1 MPDHRMRLPV
11 ATRLLPGLAAAIA
24 LALSASGCGAS
35 SATLDP
41 VAQAAE
47 ATSHA
52 GGAHMALS
60 AQVSAPGL
68 SAPLTLSGEGIFNY
82 VTREGSMSLDLSGLP
97 GAAAGSLPSGGAR
110 LNEIFKSSA
119 VYVSSPIFAGK
130 LPGGARWMK
139 IDLGRVGQAAGL
151 NLEQLAGGQ
160 SNPAQLLEYLKGSG
174 GSVTT
179 VGHEL
184 VRGVPT
190 THFSGTVDLG
200 KVADAMPSTD
210 RSQLRKAL
218 AKVIAAT
225 GLSSLPVDVWVD
237 AHRLVR
243 RIALV
248 MSIHTGSQQAQLHI
262 TIDLFGFGATP
273 SVSAPPAGE
282 VYDAT
287 PTALGALR
295 AGGG

>member
-1 MPDHRMRLPV
+1 RM
-11 ATRLLPGLAAAIA
+11 
-24 LALSASGCGAS
+24 
-35 SATLDP
+35 
-41 VAQAAE
+41 
-47 ATSHA
+47 
-52 GGAHMALS
+52 
-60 AQVSAPGL
+60 
-68 SAPLTLSGEGIFNY
+68 
-82 VTREGSMSLDLSGLP
+82 
-97 GAAAGSLPSGGAR
+97 
-110 LNEIFKSSA
+110 NELFKSSA
-119 VYVSSPIFAGK
+119 LYVSSPLFAGK

-139 IDLGRVGQAAGL
+139 IDLGRVGQAAGF

-174 GSVTT
+174 GRVTT
-179 VGHEL
+179 VGPEL
-184 VRGVPT
+184 IRGVPT
-190 THFSGTVDLG
+190 THFRGTVDLG

-218 AKVIAAT
+218 AKPIAQT

-248 MSIHTGSQQAQLHI
+248 VSIHTAGQQAQLHM

-273 SVSAPPAGE
+273 SVSVPPAGE

-295 AGGG
+295 TGGG

>member
-1 MPDHRMRLPV
+1 MRLPI
-11 ATRLLPGLAAAIA
+11 AIRLLPGLAAAIA
-24 LALSASGCGAS
+24 LALSTSGCGAS
-35 SATLDP
+35 GATLDP
-41 VAQAAE
+41 VAQAAD
-47 ATSHA
+47 ATSHV
-52 GGAHMALS
+52 GGAHMALTLRMS
-60 AQVSAPGL
+60 LPGL
-68 SAPLTLSGEGIFNY
+68 PAPLTMSGGGVFNY
-82 VTREGSMSLDLSGLP
+82 ATREGRMSLDMSGLP
-97 GAAAGSLPSGGAR
+97 PAAAASLPSGGAR
-110 LNEIFKSSA
+110 IEEIFKSSA
-119 VYVSSPIFAGK
+119 VYVGSPIFAGK

-139 IDLGRVGQAAGL
+139 IDLARVGQAAGF

-174 GSVTT
+174 GGVTT

-190 THFSGTVDLG
+190 THFKGTVDLS

-210 RSQLRKAL
+210 RTQLRKAL
-218 AKVIAAT
+218 AKVIAQT

-248 MSIHTGSQQAQLHI
+248 LSLHVGGQRAQMHL

-273 SVSAPPAGE
+273 PVSAPPAAE

-287 PTALGALR
+287 STALGALPT
-295 AGGG
+295 AGG